1 MAQGP
6 GNNTPSHDPSQSLRD
21 LQHFGE
27 EGGVV
32 PVIDVASTSTCLNPE
47 DMAKAFRGEM
57 PGCYLY
63 SRHSNPSVLAF
74 SKKLAAMEGTEAA
87 LGLSSGMAAINAT
100 IDQLLSSGDH
110 IVSSRVVYGGT
121 YALFANLLKRRGIEV
136 SFVDFDNEQ
145 AIRKAIKPGR
155 TKILYTESMSN
166 PLLNVA
172 DIEGLAKIKNE
183 FKLKLVVDNTFTP
196 MLLHPAKLG
205 ADVVVHSCTKYISG
219 ASDMIA
225 GAVCGSQDFINSLI
239 DVNHGSV
246 MLSGPVMD
254 PRVAHELYLRLDH
267 LEIRMKAHSECALAV
282 ARRVRE
288 LGAKVVYPGL
298 EEHPHH
304 KLLARI
310 TTPGFGFGGMVSI
323 DCGTTEMA
331 LKFARRL
338 QEEKFGLYAVS
349 LGFSRTLMSCPSI
362 STSSEIPQDE
372 QDKMNLG
379 PGILRLSIGFTGS
392 QGVMLDRM
400 TRVYREV
407 FRSP

>member
-32 PVIDVASTSTCLNPE
+32 PVIDVASTSTFLNPE